1 MEFTSPF
8 SRIEAILQNI
18 LGADNVLEDPLSRAE
33 VILLAILN
41 DTEITEELDYN
52 ELSEL
57 EALLYAIKESDEEC
71 TTIPETRSGKI
82 LLKILHGEKYEGE
95 TVSRVEE
102 LLKEWSHAAA
112 WYTKTIGP
120 SNPISVSD
128 ALAEPA
134 VGLKVD
140 LSPIQESS
148 PWIDT
153 VANTTPY
160 LLRPTETTGN
170 TADEKLVGGSVVWNQ
185 ILRNGDFSDGTN
197 NWVSEDARYT
207 SLSAENNTLSV
218 SVTQKPN
225 QFYSIGMKQSIQ
237 YNVIANHKMLYS
249 IDAKLPH
256 ASSLLIRGNVL
267 GGSGQARIGKNLA
280 ENVWTKCQTI
290 INANDTVQAYLYYAP
305 VQSVIAD
312 YNVGDVIQYRNVM
325 VTDLTQ
331 MFANNP
337 AIADYAYSLEQAEAG
352 SGIAW
357 LKAQGFF
364 NKIYYPYNPGEI
376 MSMKAFSKKVV
387 GFNLFDEIL
396 ENGMYNT
403 TTGEPENSISW
414 VRSKNAFKVIPSTT
428 YCVKTRAD
436 IIYVLWYDTNDNY
449 LTYIKISNA
458 SATYK
463 TTTSPN
469 TAHFCRIYF
478 WNSTSFKR
486 EICINLSDPNRN
498 GQYEPYK
505 EQTYTLGNDELR
517 GLFKLDTTTNKLY
530 TEGDVKTSDGVIS
543 RKYAEMTFD
552 GSSDEEITLQSIND
566 SGIANFN
573 MITLPNYVGGV
584 NKCIT
589 NRFDAQTTV
598 IALTTT
604 EGRFVNSNGI
614 FFIRIKSSTVSTVED
629 FRTWLASNPITIIY
643 ELATPTTESSTPFTN
658 PQDVYAGGTEEFVDS
673 RDVPIPAGHE
683 TIYSNVQEIIGYD
696 EVVITH
702 GTDESDPNPT
712 EYSIS
717 FQSMG
722 TVYSGSLD
730 VLRGVLT
737 VDMAE
742 VDLGTKIWTKATTI
756 DDTFYISLSDMNDDI
771 TNLMCIKCSVYP
783 TVERAYRYDKTI
795 SKGHYDA
802 IKDRV
807 YIQDSRY
814 NNVDAATFK
823 TAMSGVQL
831 VYELATPLTYNLTQV
846 EVEMLLNGNFLKSD
860 GGVMT
865 LTYKGTN
872 PAILLM
878 NKLRTNALMR
888 KSKELQ
894 KGNLQPVLPKSKL

>member
-41 DTEITEELDYN
+41 DTEITEEFNYD

-57 EALLYAIKESDEEC
+57 EALLYAIKESDEEYDEV
-71 TTIPETRSGKI
+71 PETRSGKI

-112 WYTKTIGP
+112 WYTKTVGP

-134 VGLKVD
+134 VGLTID
-140 LSPIQESS
+140 LSPIQSS
-148 PWIDT
+148 TPWIDT

-207 SLSAENNTLSV
+207 RLSAENNTLSV
-218 SVTQKPN
+218 SVSQKPN

-267 GGSGQARIGKNLA
+267 GGSGQATIGKNLA

-290 INANDTVQAYLYYAP
+290 INANNTVQAYLYYAP
-305 VQSVIAD
+305 VQSVIAE

-387 GFNLFDEIL
+387 GFNQWDEQWESGIL
-396 ENGMYNT
+396 DSDGTIVASPSRRTTDYIHILPNT
-403 TTGEPENSISW
+403 TYYIPNPCVNGRYVYYDEDKNVVGYNINSGFTTNII
-414 VRSKNAFKVIPSTT
+414 KTPNNAYYLRITINFTYGTT
-428 YCVKTRAD
+428 YK
-436 IIYVLWYDTNDNY
+436 ND
-449 LTYIKISNA
+449 
-458 SATYK
+458 
-463 TTTSPN
+463 
-469 TAHFCRIYF
+469 
-478 WNSTSFKR
+478 
-486 EICINLSDPNRN
+486 ICINLSDPARN
-498 GQYEPYK
+498 GEYEPYK
-505 EQTYTLGNDELR
+505 EQTYELGNDELR
-517 GLFKLDTTTNKLY
+517 GLFKLDTSTNKLY
-530 TEGDVKTSDGVIS
+530 TEGDIKTSDGVIS

-614 FFIRIKSSTVSTVED
+614 FFIRIKSSTASTVED

-658 PQDVYAGGTEEFVDS
+658 PQDVYAGGTEEFVDE
-673 RDVPIPAGHE
+673 RIVPIPVGHE

-696 EVVITH
+696 EVIITQ

-742 VDLGTKIWTKATTI
+742 VDLGRQNWTYNSAYTVFSTYVSEKKEGA
-756 DDTFYISLSDMNDDI
+756 MN
-771 TNLMCIKCSVYP
+771 IKCSKYFTAGGGANVVDYGISGAS
-783 TVERAYRYDKTI
+783 RGKT
-795 SKGHYDA
+795 
-802 IKDRV
+802 V
-807 YIQDSRY
+807 YIADPNY
-814 NNVDAATFK
+814 TDAAAFK
-823 TAMSGVQL
+823 SAMDGVQL
-831 VYELATPLTYNLTQV
+831 VYELATPLTYNLTPV

-878 NKLRTNALMR
+878 NKFKTNALMR

-894 KGNLQPVLPKSKL
+894 NGNLQPVLPKSKL

>member
-267 GGSGQARIGKNLA
+267 DGSGGSGQVRIGKNLA

-364 NKIYYPYNPGEI
+364 NKIYYPYNTGSIE
-376 MSMKAFSKKVV
+376 STKTSAKKVV
-387 GFNLFDEIL
+387 GFNVFDGEYEPGAI
-396 ENGMYNT
+396 NIS
-403 TTGEPENSISW
+403 TGENIVSNSNNRTKNYIRVLPNTIYCYSNKNVVAGVRIIFYDENKNRVSARSNGNSVPQTFTTPENAHYLRFYWVDISE
-414 VRSKNAFKVIPSTT
+414 A
-428 YCVKTRAD
+428 
-436 IIYVLWYDTNDNY
+436 
-449 LTYIKISNA
+449 
-458 SATYK
+458 
-463 TTTSPN
+463 
-469 TAHFCRIYF
+469 
-478 WNSTSFKR
+478 
-486 EICINLSDPNRN
+486 CINLSDPNRN
-498 GQYEPYK
+498 GEYEPYK

-730 VLRGVLT
+730 VLNGVLT

-742 VDLGTKIWTKATTI
+742 VDLGTLQWVKASQQGKIIFYATLSNGAIKDNPNGMCNKYTI
-756 DDTFYISLSDMNDDI
+756 STDSQY
-771 TNLMCIKCSVYP
+771 TN
-783 TVERAYRYDKTI
+783 DKTI
-795 SKGHYDA
+795 RLYGSATYNFS
-802 IKDRV
+802 RV
-807 YIQDSRY
+807 AVRDSSY
-814 NNVDAATFK
+814 ADSDAATFK
-823 TAMSGVQL
+823 SEVSGVQL

-894 KGNLQPVLPKSKL
+894 NGNLQPILPKSKL